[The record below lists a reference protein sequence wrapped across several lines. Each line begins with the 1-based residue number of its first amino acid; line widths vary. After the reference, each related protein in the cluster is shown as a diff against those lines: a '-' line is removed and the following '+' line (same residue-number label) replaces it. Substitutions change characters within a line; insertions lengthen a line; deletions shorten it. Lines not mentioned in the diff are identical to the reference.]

1 MLRHNILEKS
11 NVLKG
16 ELLKN
21 ALNIHS
27 IYIGI
32 LNKYKTALYSYL
44 LSPSVQV
51 SDFKQP
57 GSLKLWNIPKE

>member
-1 MLRHNILEKS
+1 MLKHNILEKC

-21 ALNIHS
+21 ALDIHS

-44 LSPSVQV
+44 LSSSVQV
-51 SDFKQP
+51 SDF
-57 GSLKLWNIPKE
+57 